1 MKFLTIEDEIK
12 RVNDELIGIDMD
24 LLDAA
29 REEVKRRCW
38 IRYYIAGGIIGI
50 FLLSLIMG
58 IISHV
63 NNMGIISHAESF
75 FAFSISISAISGALL
90 LAVVAVSTIAIVT
103 KESIV
108 KKCDDLPELRLFAEK
123 LAKKN
128 TKLLEKIECR
138 ERNKQI
144 LNYLN
149 EQLAKERDTKTEFT
163 PIKKM
168 VPGELRGPQELV
180 NVLTRIREKKENLKE
195 L

>member
-58 IISHV
+58 IISHAD
-63 NNMGIISHAESF
+63 MGIISHAESF

-168 VPGELRGPQELV
+168 VPSELRGPQELV
-180 NVLTRIREKKENLKE
+180 NVITRIRKKKEKL
-195 L
+195 

>member
-108 KKCDDLPELRLFAEK
+108 KKCDDLPELRE
-123 LAKKN
+123 
-128 TKLLEKIECR
+128 
-138 ERNKQI
+138 
-144 LNYLN
+144 
-149 EQLAKERDTKTEFT
+149 
-163 PIKKM
+163 
-168 VPGELRGPQELV
+168 GP
-180 NVLTRIREKKENLKE
+180 
-195 L
+195 